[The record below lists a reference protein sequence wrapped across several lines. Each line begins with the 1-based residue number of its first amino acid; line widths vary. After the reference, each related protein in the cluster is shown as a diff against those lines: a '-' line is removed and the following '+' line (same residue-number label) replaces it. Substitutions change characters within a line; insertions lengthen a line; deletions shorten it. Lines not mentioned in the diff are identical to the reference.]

1 MALTRKFLKAMSIED
16 EKIDQIIE
24 AHTETVSGLKDSL
37 DKAETAVKDLPG
49 VQKELDAAKAELE
62 AVKKDGWKDK
72 HDALKKEFEGMKN
85 EQAKKETH
93 AAKEKAYRALLKE
106 TGVSEKRIDAVLK
119 VSDVDG
125 VELDDNG
132 VIKDAA
138 ELSKSIKSEWA
149 DFIQTT
155 TTKGADTANPPVNT
169 GGKMT
174 REEIYKKDD
183 KGRYVLDT
191 ASRQNALAEL
201 MASEN

>member
-1 MALTRKFLKAMSIED
+1 M
-16 EKIDQIIE
+16 
-24 AHTETVSGLKDSL
+24 
-37 DKAETAVKDLPG
+37 
-49 VQKELDAAKAELE
+49 
-62 AVKKDGWKDK
+62 KKDGWKDK

-125 VELDDNG
+125 VELDDN
-132 VIKDAA
+132 
-138 ELSKSIKSEWA
+138 
-149 DFIQTT
+149 
-155 TTKGADTANPPVNT
+155 
-169 GGKMT
+169 
-174 REEIYKKDD
+174 
-183 KGRYVLDT
+183 T